1 MVVMY
6 VFRLYIFILIF
17 GGYFRIKKKKKKLYV
32 MGKNMKYINFL
43 FIGKNVIWLKRGYLM
58 IYFRCLVV
66 KVYE

>member
-17 GGYFRIKKKKKKLYV
+17 GGYFRIKKKKKLYV

>member
-1 MVVMY
+1 MD
-6 VFRLYIFILIF
+6 ILEL
-17 GGYFRIKKKKKKLYV
+17 KKKKKLYV